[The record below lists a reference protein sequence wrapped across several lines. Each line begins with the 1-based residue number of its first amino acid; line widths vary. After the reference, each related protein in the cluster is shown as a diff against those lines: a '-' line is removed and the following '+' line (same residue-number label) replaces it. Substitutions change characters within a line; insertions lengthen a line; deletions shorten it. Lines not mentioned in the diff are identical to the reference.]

1 MVDVIKRSFCKQ
13 VNRIIMV
20 CSNYHSQS
28 TFDPIRSLIK
38 DEDVYTRVHSKTFD
52 VIMQK
57 ILLGLRRNKE
67 LGIPPQKILIVVDDV
82 AGLSAVQG
90 RGTGSFANLSIQTTH
105 LDVSMFVI
113 VQQPKRADV
122 NFRDNAEN
130 FWVFQDRGMASYNWL
145 KEAYTALDM
154 NVQSVK
160 EMVLLAWRGGFE
172 DDRER
177 GQHFLFIH
185 HAHRGPTKFFIDFD
199 KEITIHK
206 Q

>member
-1 MVDVIKRSFCKQ
+1 MIIKSFCKQ
-13 VNRIIMV
+13 VNRIIVV
-20 CSNYHSQS
+20 CPNFKSQA
-28 TFDPIRSLIK
+28 TFDPIRHLVKEADI
-38 DEDVYTRVHSKTFD
+38 YTRIHPKTFD
-52 VIMQK
+52 AITQK
-57 ILLGLRRNKE
+57 IMMGMERSTRLTQPK
-67 LGIPPQKILIVVDDV
+67 QKILILVDDV

-90 RGTGSFANLSIQTTH
+90 KGTGSFSNLAVQTTH
-105 LDVSMFVI
+105 WNVSMFVI
-113 VQQPKRADV
+113 VQQPKRVDI

-130 FWVFQDRGMASYNWL
+130 FIIFQDRGMASYKWL

-154 NVQSVK
+154 NTTSVK
-160 EMVLLAWRGGFE
+160 ELVLLAWRGGYE